1 MQDTN
6 YFSDS
11 EHHLS
16 TGSYS
21 GGGGSGARRI
31 RNRHMSG
38 LDAALA
44 AVSGGGPPLPGTLV
58 QLDLTTEKF
67 VFGLQFDGSL
77 IDFHDSGSSSPI
89 LSVKSIW
96 ATPLVYPSERLI

>member
-1 MQDTN
+1 MKQVKKPAVLQDTN

-21 GGGGSGARRI
+21 GGGGGGGGSGSGARRI

-44 AVSGGGPPLPGTLV
+44 AVSGGGGPPLPGMTK
-58 QLDLTTEKF
+58 DRRKF
-67 VFGLQFDGSL
+67 
-77 IDFHDSGSSSPI
+77 
-89 LSVKSIW
+89 
-96 ATPLVYPSERLI
+96 

>member
-1 MQDTN
+1 MLQDTN

-21 GGGGSGARRI
+21 GGGGGSGSGARRI

-44 AVSGGGPPLPGTLV
+44 AVSGGGPPLPGMT
-58 QLDLTTEKF
+58 
-67 VFGLQFDGSL
+67 
-77 IDFHDSGSSSPI
+77 H
-89 LSVKSIW
+89 
-96 ATPLVYPSERLI
+96 